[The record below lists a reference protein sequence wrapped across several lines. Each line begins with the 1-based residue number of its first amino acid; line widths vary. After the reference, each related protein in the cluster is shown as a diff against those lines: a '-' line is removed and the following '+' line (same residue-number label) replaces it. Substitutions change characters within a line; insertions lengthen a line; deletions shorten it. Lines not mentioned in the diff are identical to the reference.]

1 MLCLGLK
8 KSRTKDDHEDDY
20 DGRRESRSEG
30 QAK

>member
-1 MLCLGLK
+1 MLCLKLK

-20 DGRRESRSEG
+20 DGRRESRIEG